1 MKEQLRSS
9 LTRNRSFSFFLLLV
23 IIGLIAVIVTAITV
37 GDLIVV
43 RNNFEEQSALV
54 RNETEGNIITSVQ
67 TIDNGLKLF
76 DNTLN
81 RRMEEGFVIFNAAY
95 VETGGDPS
103 LLDLDALKHQLGG
116 DMELYIINESGV
128 VEFTTYEPDHGLDFK
143 TTIPYFYDYLMTIR
157 ESHGFYPDRVV
168 QEKATGNLRKFAYLP
183 TLDHRYVLELGLSA
197 EAFKSERNA
206 LRYTDMIEAVRERNP
221 FIRNIRI
228 FTTAK
233 RVVGNKSYVPG
244 PELEALLEDILSS
257 KTNREFRDPARGITT
272 KYLYIDLR
280 DEDYASDM
288 SLIVE
293 ITYDDILIA
302 RSLRQIV
309 SFHVLVA
316 IIGLMLG
323 TFAAFGIS
331 RYITRPIAQISGDV
345 NIIAGGDL
353 DHKVSP
359 TPGKE
364 FGVLEKSID
373 TMVRSLKDMI
383 IQLQHSE
390 RRLRESE
397 ERYRGV
403 VESQSEFITRFLP
416 DGTVTFANEAYCR
429 YFNLDCNDIIGK
441 AFIPSIPEEERD
453 LIRDHFSSI
462 SSVQPERT
470 IEHRITMPD
479 GEIRWQEWI
488 DRGIFDLDGNL
499 LEIQSVGRD
508 ITERKK
514 IEEENRR
521 LHGELEERVRIRTA
535 ELEDAYRELDSF
547 SYSVSHDLRAPLRA
561 IDGFSTILLREHSSL
576 PEETIRYLE
585 KIRENTKKMGALID
599 DLLNFSRMSRQPL
612 NRFLVDPA
620 SVASEAYE
628 ELRLE
633 AFGRNINF
641 TIKEMPACSADPVL
655 LNQVYENLLSNALK
669 FTRQRDIAE
678 IEVGSLEKDGR
689 TVYYVKDNGIGLDMK
704 YASKVFGVFQRVH
717 DDPTIEGTG
726 VGLAI
731 VERLI
736 HRHGGKIWIES
747 SPGAGTT
754 FFFTLG

>member
-1 MKEQLRSS
+1 MSS

-23 IIGLIAVIVTAITV
+23 IIGLIALIVTAITI
-37 GDLIVV
+37 GDLILV

-67 TIDNGLKLF
+67 SIDNGLKLF

-81 RRMEEGFVIFNAAY
+81 RRMEEGFVVFNAAY
-95 VETGGDPS
+95 VEAGGDPS
-103 LLDLDALKHQLGG
+103 RLDLEALKHELGG

-128 VEFTTYEPDHGLDFK
+128 VEFTTYQPDLGLDFK

-157 ESHGFYPDRVV
+157 ESQGFYPDRVV

-197 EAFKSERNA
+197 EAFKSERNS

-221 FIRNIRI
+221 FIRDIRI
-228 FTTAK
+228 FTTAR
-233 RVVGNKSYVPG
+233 RVVGNKSYVPE
-244 PELEALLEDILSS
+244 PELDALLGDILSS
-257 KTNREFRDPARGITT
+257 RTNREFRDPAEGITT
-272 KYLYIDLR
+272 KYLYVDLR

-302 RSLRQIV
+302 RSLREIV
-309 SFHVLVA
+309 AFHVLVA
-316 IIGLMLG
+316 IIALMLG
-323 TFAAFGIS
+323 TVAAFGIS

-345 NIIAGGDL
+345 AIIARGDL

-359 TPGKE
+359 TLGKE
-364 FGVLEKSID
+364 FGILENNID

-383 IQLQHSE
+383 IQLQDSE
-390 RRLRESE
+390 RRLRQSE

-429 YFNLDCNDIIGK
+429 YFGLDCHKIIGK
-441 AFIPSIPEEERD
+441 TYIPSIPEEEHD
-453 LIRDHFSSI
+453 LIRDHFR
-462 SSVQPERT
+462 SVSLLQPERT
-470 IEHRITMPD
+470 IEHRIIMPD
-479 GEIRWQEWI
+479 GDTRWQEWI
-488 DRGIFDLDGNL
+488 DRGIFDQDGNL

-521 LHGELEERVRIRTA
+521 LHDELEERVQIRTA

-561 IDGFSTILLREHSSL
+561 IDGFSTILLHEHPSL

-612 NRFLVDPA
+612 NRFLIDPA

-633 AFGRNINF
+633 TLGRTVNI
-641 TIKEMPACSADPVL
+641 TIKEMPACSADPIL

-669 FTRQRDIAE
+669 FTRQCDIAE
-678 IEVGSLEKDGR
+678 IEVGSLEKDGM
-689 TVYYVKDNGIGLDMK
+689 TVFYVKDNGIGFDMK

-717 DDPTIEGTG
+717 DDPAIEGTG

-747 SPGAGTT
+747 SPGIGTT